1 MRRSTHA
8 ARLNPGRD
16 SESGRIQS
24 VLIVAPKRILIADD
38 QPFGREFLRTVLES
52 SGYEVSEAADGAEAL
67 EKALSTSPDLVLLD
81 IHMPSRDG
89 LSVVKELRNDPRF
102 AFTPIIAVTA
112 TAMKGDQEKGL
123 EAGFTEYLTK
133 PVSIVT
139 LRQTVA
145 RFLNQTEEDGIFAG

>member
-1 MRRSTHA
+1 
-8 ARLNPGRD
+8 
-16 SESGRIQS
+16 
-24 VLIVAPKRILIADD
+24 
-38 QPFGREFLRTVLES
+38 
-52 SGYEVSEAADGAEAL
+52 
-67 EKALSTSPDLVLLD
+67 
-81 IHMPSRDG
+81 MPSRDG

-102 AFTPIIAVTA
+102 ACTPIIAVTA

-145 RFLNQTEEDGIFAG
+145 RFLKQAEQDGIFAG